1 VTPFG
6 VLLDIV
12 FFQYLG
18 TAIVAVFGLVM
29 ALGALFVL
37 VANIAIWRGK
47 I

>member
-18 TAIVAVFGLVM
+18 TAIVVIFGVVMATGAVFVF
-29 ALGALFVL
+29 A
-37 VANIAIWRGK
+37 ANIAIWLRK